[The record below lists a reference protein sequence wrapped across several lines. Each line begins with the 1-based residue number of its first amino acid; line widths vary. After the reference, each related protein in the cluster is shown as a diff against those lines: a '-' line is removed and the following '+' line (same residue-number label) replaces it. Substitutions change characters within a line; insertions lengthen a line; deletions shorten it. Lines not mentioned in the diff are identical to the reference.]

1 MVHVY
6 MRGGGCAEDVRT
18 MLHGRQSDA
27 AWGLLW
33 DVLAREHPLQD
44 LPLPTERDAH
54 GKPRFPDAPDIHFN
68 LSHSAG
74 YAVCALADTPVGV
87 DVQVWRRLK
96 RPVEGRFHPL
106 ERELLGMTDEASCR
120 EAFFCLWTAK
130 ESFMKADGRG
140 LRIPLDA
147 FCTVSEEELGA
158 GSLIYDRPV
167 RVRQEVNEGDYYVW
181 RHRVREGVSLAA
193 CASGDGG
200 FIYEDVRA

>member
-18 MLHGRQSDA
+18 MPHGCQSDA

-33 DVLAREHPLQD
+33 DVLARVHPSLD
-44 LPLPTERDAH
+44 LPLPVERDVH
-54 GKPRFPDAPDIHFN
+54 GKPCFPDAPDIHFN

-74 YAVCALADTPVGV
+74 YAACALADAPVGV
-87 DVQVWRRLK
+87 DVQIWRRLK
-96 RPVEGRFHPL
+96 RSVGDRFHPL
-106 ERELLGMTDEASCR
+106 ERELLGMTDETSR
-120 EAFFCLWTAK
+120 EEVFFCLWTSK

-147 FCTVSEEELGA
+147 FCTVSEEELRA
-158 GSLIYDRPV
+158 GRLIYDSPV

-181 RHRVREGVSLAA
+181 RHRVPEGVSLAA

-200 FIYEDVRA
+200 VIYEDVRA